1 MAQKTATKKPVLR
14 REAIVSSLLIVSYE
28 KITKSD
34 RIKFV
39 ECDVRILIK
48 VAVIV
53 VLNQDWGQS
62 EGAKLDNFWIVQN
75 VTKTFSK
82 FDVQSFSSTV
92 VLNKRRDATVNDIV
106 CK

>member
-14 REAIVSSLLIVSYE
+14 REAIVSNLLIVHE

-39 ECDVRILIK
+39 VCDVRILIK
-48 VAVIV
+48 VAEII